1 MEVGVTQL
9 EKLIA
14 RLRRRPPEAD
24 FHDIRQ
30 LLEACGWT
38 LDRETGSHTFFVKAG
53 ERAISVP
60 KVGGRKVKRVYI
72 IQVLEHLGLEA
83 SDGD

>member
-1 MEVGVTQL
+1 M
-9 EKLIA
+9 
-14 RLRRRPPEAD
+14 
-24 FHDIRQ
+24 
-30 LLEACGWT
+30 

-72 IQVLEHLGLEA
+72 IQVLERLGLEA
-83 SDGD
+83 SGGD